1 MLPRAELDP
10 RTEEYKH
17 DSARH
22 SSLCKDLP
30 HPRIW
35 CNSCPRVWYT
45 DSGSPRDRTGN
56 QDRIAQRVRKTSAQ
70 VLLAWAV
77 QRGTAFLTT
86 SVTPA
91 RIQENFELSTLS
103 EDSMQEIR
111 DEVATRL
118 RFNIVVETGV
128 PGFIP
133 RGR

>member
-1 MLPRAELDP
+1 VLLAFAALGHGMEPRLLD
-10 RTEEYKH
+10 
-17 DSARH
+17 
-22 SSLCKDLP
+22 
-30 HPRIW
+30 HPVII
-35 CNSCPRVWYT
+35 S
-45 DSGSPRDRTGN
+45 
-56 QDRIAQRVRKTSAQ
+56 IAQRVRKTPAQ